1 MQSLHHIIARGDKK
15 VLRTFARNYEREN
28 CLPNSIGWGGYLH
41 NLDLNCSVDRFWRQ
55 YSQKPKNL
63 DQLGG
68 GEGGNFDKN
77 YFCSKDFLSQ
87 TFIQLEMVFKLYEF
101 LFSQMFFIQKYIIP
115 EEQGG
120 KKQLGHFVFERL
132 LNLTGTLQSKA
143 PNCL

>member
-1 MQSLHHIIARGDKK
+1 MNFVYSKFMFYK
-15 VLRTFARNYEREN
+15 LRTSVESSSYYCKRRQKSFANICEKLRKRKLSAQLY
-28 CLPNSIGWGGYLH
+28 IGWGGYLH

-101 LFSQMFFIQKYIIP
+101 LFSQMFFI
-115 EEQGG
+115 
-120 KKQLGHFVFERL
+120 
-132 LNLTGTLQSKA
+132 
-143 PNCL
+143 